1 MEATES
7 KQESYNSVTDEQGN
21 AHSGTQ
27 MISSKGSKNRSLPL
41 EFDEMDN
48 SGEDDSGTKVKR
60 RDII

>member
-7 KQESYNSVTDEQGN
+7 KQESYSSINDEQGN
-21 AHSGTQ
+21 ADSGTQ
-27 MISSKGSKNRSLPL
+27 MISSKGSKNRPLPM

-60 RDII
+60 R